1 MGKARAEPLI
11 FSVWADELTRGIVIP
26 RIGEQRFA
34 MTYGKRDFR
43 AGLEGILARNDAWWC
58 APLSCEQQ
66 AGEALSRTLTKLQ
79 AAYGSD
85 MRQWLWGDAHPA
97 LSAHKPFGSVAALA
111 GIFNVSVSSGGDS
124 YTVNVGQ
131 YNANPVPADVKAAG
145 AKKLLGGRFVSR
157 HAPSLRAI
165 YDLGDLESSQFIY
178 QTGQSGLALSGRYG
192 DMSQEWADGR
202 YRKLQMQP
210 ARWRHVLELQP
221 QKVAKR

>member
-1 MGKARAEPLI
+1 MP
-11 FSVWADELTRGIVIP
+11 
-26 RIGEQRFA
+26 
-34 MTYGKRDFR
+34 
-43 AGLEGILARNDAWWC
+43 
-58 APLSCEQQ
+58 
-66 AGEALSRTLTKLQ
+66 
-79 AAYGSD
+79 
-85 MRQWLWGDAHPA
+85 
-97 LSAHKPFGSVAALA
+97 
-111 GIFNVSVSSGGDS
+111 SGGDS

-131 YNANPVPADVKAAG
+131 YNANPLPADVKAAG

-202 YRKLQMQP
+202 YRQLQMQP

-221 QKVAKR
+221 PKRAKH